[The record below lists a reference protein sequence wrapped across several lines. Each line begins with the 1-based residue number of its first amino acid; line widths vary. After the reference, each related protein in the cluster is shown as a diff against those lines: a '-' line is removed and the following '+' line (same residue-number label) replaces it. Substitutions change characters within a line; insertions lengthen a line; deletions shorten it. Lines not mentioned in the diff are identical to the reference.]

1 MSVKSIITDK
11 ATNLSA
17 EVVDGTEQN
26 ALVVATRPL
35 KTYDDYTNFFA
46 NSDYGINMNQDAS
59 AGGTPDK
66 IHDGTDSALWTAT
79 DIVGGGKT
87 TFNSTDQNHTAAGT
101 KSIKIDNSPVNDVF
115 QIAKGSDVTMS
126 NYVSI
131 TMWIYVDKDWKAGDN
146 IEIYGWDNGTNTI
159 VGTAVGLQDY
169 FSWFSFDTWH
179 KVTISLIDMGDITIS
194 TTLDAFRVRI
204 AAAEGK
210 SPKFY
215 IDDIQLEQTG
225 TPIEFKVEPA
235 LGTWLY
241 ITDYTIV
248 VADAIASTLADA
260 TMPNLAYDK
269 ILGETLVSGIN
280 YQRIQDNKIKFSLI
294 LHNLLNL
301 IGLPN
306 ATLQSGSDGTNT
318 WIMIKIKNVEP
329 ILLKSEDEDRLSLI
343 ISEDLTG
350 LLQLRVSV
358 AGKVE
363 SRNKI

>member
-1 MSVKSIITDK
+1 MGIKSIITDK

-17 EVVDGTEQN
+17 EVVDGVEKN

-35 KTYDDYTNFFA
+35 KTYEDYTNFFS

-59 AGGTPDK
+59 AGGTPEK
-66 IHDGTDSALWTAT
+66 IHDGTDSVLWTAT

-101 KSIKIDNSPVNDVF
+101 KSIKVDNSPVNDIF
-115 QIAKGSDVTMS
+115 QIAKGSDMTMS
-126 NYVSI
+126 NYVSLSL
-131 TMWIYVDKDWKAGDN
+131 WIYVDKDWGAGDD
-146 IEIYGWDNGTNTI
+146 IELYGWDTDLNVI
-159 VGTAVGLQDY
+159 VGIPIKLQNY
-169 FSWFSFDTWH
+169 FSWFSFGSWH
-179 KVTISLIDMGDITIS
+179 KITVALTEMGDASAS
-194 TTLDAFRVRI
+194 TTLDAIRI
-204 AAAEGK
+204 GIVAKDVK

-215 IDDIQLEQTG
+215 IDDIQFEQTG
-225 TPIEFKVEPA
+225 SPIEFIIKPS

-280 YQRIQDNKIKFSLI
+280 YRRIQKGEVKFNLI
-294 LHNLLNL
+294 LHNILNL

-306 ATLQSGSDGTNT
+306 ATIQSGSDGTNT
-318 WIMIKIKNVEP
+318 WVMIKIRNVEP
-329 ILLKSEDEDRLSLI
+329 ILLKAEDEDNLSLT

-350 LLQLRVSV
+350 LLQFRVSV
-358 AGKVE
+358 AGMID
-363 SRNKI
+363 SRTKT